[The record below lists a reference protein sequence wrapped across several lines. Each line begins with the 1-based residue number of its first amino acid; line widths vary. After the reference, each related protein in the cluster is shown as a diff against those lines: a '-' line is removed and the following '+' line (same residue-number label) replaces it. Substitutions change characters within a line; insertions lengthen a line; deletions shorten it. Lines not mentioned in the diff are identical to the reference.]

1 MQDREMKGDAAQVSR
16 TPGAMVGARWSGVDR
31 YQSQQGGGTR
41 SAALRRAFPEKQGRV
56 SSGPVSTGPACRSAV
71 SRSPEPI
78 GLPGRQPRTDESRG
92 TWAGL
97 AGRTRNEEESE
108 QLAPEEERHEELSLI
123 AMRED
128 PLTHGTQPGTPIRKP
143 AQRNRPL

>member
-1 MQDREMKGDAAQVSR
+1 MKGDAAQVSR

-41 SAALRRAFPEKQGRV
+41 SAALRRALPKKQGRV
-56 SSGPVSTGPACRSAV
+56 SSGPVSTGPACRSAARARNQWDV
-71 SRSPEPI
+71 
-78 GLPGRQPRTDESRG
+78 PGRQPRTDESRG

-97 AGRTRNEEESE
+97 AGRTQNEAESE
-108 QLAPEEERHEELSLI
+108 KLAPEEERHEELSLV